1 LQMQKCKSEMAIRYE
16 YDASWVTE
24 AVRRLKQQP
33 GEAEQGEDTS
43 FYEWILICKVKQM
56 DENTQWVKREHMKWQ
71 LQVNRKLQPSAKF
84 KPIIELQRSTVEVE
98 GNTGLMGMFAAIRF
112 EKGDIITVQK
122 ADEEVNFEK
131 PTPSSLMTNNLYF
144 GGGWALDAANI
155 RGKNNNA
162 IPNGEGV
169 VRAMQRIQRGQEIFI
184 DYKPLIWHPVQ
195 YLEAIVENK
204 GGNEGKVISFS
215 PDDEGVIQYNIKF
228 SGGEELK
235 LSEKECDFPNRGRL
249 ETRTGKNTYVDIKFV
264 VR

>member
-1 LQMQKCKSEMAIRYE
+1 MAIRYE
-16 YDASWVTE
+16 YDTSWATE

-43 FYEWILICKVKQM
+43 FYELILICKVKQM
-56 DENTQWVKREHMKWQ
+56 DENSQWVKREHMKWQ
-71 LQVNRKLQPSAKF
+71 LKVNKKMQPSVNF

-122 ADEEVNFEK
+122 ADEEVHFEK
-131 PTPSSLMTNNLYF
+131 PTPSSSVMNNLYF

-184 DYKPLIWHPVQ
+184 DYKRLMWHPVQ

-204 GGNEGKVISFS
+204 GENKGKV
-215 PDDEGVIQYNIKF
+215 
-228 SGGEELK
+228 
-235 LSEKECDFPNRGRL
+235 RGLGKRL
-249 ETRTGKNTYVDIKFV
+249 
-264 VR
+264 